1 MFRIN
6 KIKYL
11 FVFVL
16 FIAPSLLQAQ
26 KLDVHTFML
35 ENGLEVMVAENHKA
49 PIAKMML
56 FYKVGAADEAPGKSG
71 LAHLLEHL
79 MFRGTINVSDSKFN
93 DIMLKN
99 GVDFNAFT
107 TQDLTAYHALCDIS
121 RLEVVLA
128 LEADR
133 MQNLKID
140 DDAFQSE
147 QKIVYQERQQR
158 IENKPK
164 ARFAEDANKIL
175 WQNTPYEHPVSGTLD
190 EIKALKKEDAQ
201 RFYETYYVPSNAVLV
216 VAGDVTPEEL
226 KPMVQKYFGDIKKG
240 APINR
245 NFSFSVEDGGTY
257 YMTKEMQDIE
267 KANISVSYIVPS
279 VFENKK
285 HAYALYVFSGYFGQN
300 GVHYL
305 KRKLTNE
312 HKVVAA
318 SSSVDIFNRGS
329 GEFEISVLPNDNAD
343 IQSDLKMINQTLNE
357 AVLSFTPELLE
368 KEKKQFLSWFVYIQ
382 DNPSDLAS
390 FIGTLK
396 AFGWSDEEI
405 ENYTSNIEDV
415 QFEDVQEALKH
426 MLSDS
431 KKMVSVL
438 LPQRKRQ

>member
-1 MFRIN
+1 MLKIN

-11 FVFVL
+11 FVFAL
-16 FIAPSLLQAQ
+16 FIFSNLSQAQ
-26 KLDVHTFML
+26 KLDVHTFTL

-79 MFRGTINVSDSKFN
+79 MFRGTTDVSDSKFN

-107 TQDLTAYHALCDIS
+107 TRDLTAYHALCDIS
-121 RLEVVLA
+121 RLELVLA

-140 DDAFQSE
+140 DNAFLAE

-158 IENKPK
+158 VENKPK

-175 WQNTPYEHPVSGTLD
+175 WQNTPYEHPVSGTLE
-190 EIKALKKEDAQ
+190 EIKTLKKEDVQ

-216 VAGDVTPEEL
+216 IAGDVTVEEV
-226 KPMVQKYFGDIKKG
+226 KPMVQKYFGSIKRG
-240 APINR
+240 APIER
-245 NFSFSVEDGGTY
+245 NFSFSVKEGGNY
-257 YMTKEMQDIE
+257 VMIKEMPDIE
-267 KANISVSYIVPS
+267 KASISVSYIIPS
-279 VFENKK
+279 VFENRK
-285 HAYALYVFSGYFGQN
+285 HAYALYVFSGYLGQN
-300 GVHYL
+300 GVYYL
-305 KRKLTNE
+305 KRKLTNQ

-329 GEFEISVLPNDNAD
+329 GEFEIRVLPNENSETP
-343 IQSDLKMINQTLNE
+343 SDLDLINQTRKD
-357 AVLSFTPELLE
+357 ASSSFTPELLE

-382 DNPSDLAS
+382 DNPSDLAA
-390 FIGTLK
+390 FIGQLK
-396 AFGWSDEEI
+396 AFGWSDHEI
-405 ENYTSNIEDV
+405 ENYVSNIENV

-431 KKMVSVL
+431 NRMVSVL
-438 LPQRKRQ
+438 LPKRKE